1 MIVRELLTVFGVKYD
16 NQGAQKA
23 EASIQNLIGNARML
37 VGALAGSAVVLGLKN
52 AIEHQ
57 VEFAQQLDRTS
68 KRLGIQTDAL
78 QELRYAA
85 EQAGIEERALDMGMQ
100 KFMIRTAQA
109 AQGTG
114 SALDTLKELGVAL
127 KDSAGNLRAPSDL
140 LAQAADGFAKITS
153 QADRARIAQT
163 LFEEEGVRLI
173 DMLQNG
179 SEGLNK
185 MRQEAHQLGVVM
197 GNESVKSGEQMAH
210 TFKRIT
216 TVARGS
222 GRELFVAIMPA
233 LEHLAAGIEY
243 LGRKFMQMGQHTTVL
258 KTAMGLL
265 GVAAGAL
272 AIKMV
277 IAFAPAILTFTAIAA
292 AVSAVILAVDDLY
305 NLFTGGE
312 SITGRFFDGIKNYFK
327 GMIPDLE
334 ARGFTSS
341 VALLGGPSKIS
352 NQSNVVA
359 KTNQNLKVDVHVK
372 SGSNPM
378 EIGSEVS
385 RMIGL
390 ELDRLHRNTY
400 LALVPQ

>member
-1 MIVRELLTVFGVKYD
+1 MIVRELLTIFGVKYD
-16 NQGAQKA
+16 DAGVKKA
-23 EASIQNLIGNARML
+23 EASIQNLIGNARVL

-52 AIEHQ
+52 VVEHQ

-85 EQAGIEERALDMGMQ
+85 EQAGIEQRALDTALQ

-114 SALDTLKELGVAL
+114 SAIDTLKELGVVL
-127 KDSAGNLRAPSDL
+127 KDSTGNLRAPSDL
-140 LAQAADGFAKITS
+140 LAQAADGFAKISS

-173 DMLQNG
+173 DMLGAG
-179 SEGLNK
+179 SAGLNK
-185 MRQEAHQLGVVM
+185 MRSEAHLLGAVM
-197 GNESVKSGEQMAH
+197 SQESIQSSQSLWLVL
-210 TFKRIT
+210 KRIGY
-216 TVARGS
+216 VFGS
-222 GRELFVAIMPA
+222 LGRSLIDTLMPA
-233 LEHLAAGIEY
+233 LQKMANGFET
-243 LGRKFMQMGQHTTVL
+243 LGTGLNQVFRHTTIL

-265 GVAAGAL
+265 GVVAGAL

-292 AVSAVILAVDDLY
+292 AVGAVILAVDDLY

-312 SITGRFFDGIKNYFK
+312 SVTERFFEGIKGYFK
-327 GMIPDLE
+327 GLMPNLE
-334 ARGFTSS
+334 LGGFTPRSFS
-341 VALLGGPSKIS
+341 VGGPSKIS
-352 NQSNVVA
+352 NQSNIVA

-372 SGSNPM
+372 SGSNPAD
-378 EIGSEVS
+378 IGNEVA
-385 RMIGL
+385 RMVGL
-390 ELDRLHRNTY
+390 ELDRVHRNTY
-400 LALVPQ
+400 LALVPG